1 MLKVSDVFP
10 VGNMFSVTIEGV
22 NINIRNGSRFTDI
35 NGNLSDIS
43 KSTTIVTNADSPKKG
58 DELSVL

>member
-1 MLKVSDVFP
+1 MLKVSDAFP

-22 NINIRNGSRFTDI
+22 NINIRNGNRFTDI

-43 KSTTIVTNADSPKKG
+43 KSTTIVTNAD
-58 DELSVL
+58 